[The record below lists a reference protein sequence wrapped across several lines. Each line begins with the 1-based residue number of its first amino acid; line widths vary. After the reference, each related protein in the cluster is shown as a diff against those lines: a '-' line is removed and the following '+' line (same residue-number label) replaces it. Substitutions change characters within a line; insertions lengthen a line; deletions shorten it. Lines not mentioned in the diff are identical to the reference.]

1 MFPFTFP
8 SQGKKLK
15 SLIFLRG
22 CFVLGNSAKRK
33 SIFYHFGR
41 KCLSSLFPIPDIVL
55 AWQFIR
61 RHRLTRS
68 LEREILWMTSAIF
81 LPSFC
86 FSQIGT
92 IDTLERPLEAAF
104 LPSRTF
110 LQFSFSVS
118 LDPCYL
124 FCFLFSRLSKFQKRS
139 NLQSLPEVLWPKK
152 SGLRTNACMTTS
164 TLYITPLYSEI
175 CILSCR
181 TTKYVVVFFV
191 LASFFSLHEN
201 SELFFRVLWCIIF
214 HVKMHYG

>member
-1 MFPFTFP
+1 MSITLLSTVISQRFISEQHNLHFDLHSCLLSFHARVEECHVSFHFP
-8 SQGKKLK
+8 

-139 NLQSLPEVLWPKK
+139 NLQSLPEVL
-152 SGLRTNACMTTS
+152 
-164 TLYITPLYSEI
+164 
-175 CILSCR
+175 
-181 TTKYVVVFFV
+181 
-191 LASFFSLHEN
+191 
-201 SELFFRVLWCIIF
+201 
-214 HVKMHYG
+214 

>member
-1 MFPFTFP
+1 MHFDLHSCFLSFHARVEECHDSFHFP
-8 SQGKKLK
+8 S
-15 SLIFLRG
+15 LIFVFLRG

-41 KCLSSLFPIPDIVL
+41 KCLSSLFPISDIVV

-104 LPSRTF
+104 LPSSEDLYNSHF
-110 LQFSFSVS
+110 LSHLILVIFS
-118 LDPCYL
+118 
-124 FCFLFSRLSKFQKRS
+124 
-139 NLQSLPEVLWPKK
+139 
-152 SGLRTNACMTTS
+152 A
-164 TLYITPLYSEI
+164 
-175 CILSCR
+175 
-181 TTKYVVVFFV
+181 VFFTLV
-191 LASFFSLHEN
+191 Q
-201 SELFFRVLWCIIF
+201 IP
-214 HVKMHYG
+214 KTK